1 MATTEVPETVVCPN
15 CNHNVVIKLYQ
26 VDISINSSQ
35 GHFHTIHHRR
45 EPAYTVYCINC
56 GHFITNDPAGRP
68 PRSDKGARPDAQ
80 DGLRQTAPSK
90 AAARKEPGRA
100 PSRKNRAK

>member
-35 GHFHTIHHRR
+35 GHFHTVHHRR

-56 GHFITNDPAGRP
+56 GHFITNDPTGRP
-68 PRSDKGARPDAQ
+68 PRSDAQ
-80 DGLRQTAPSK
+80 DKPRKTAPSK

-100 PSRKNRAK
+100 PSRKKRAK